1 MEQAN
6 EGGWEI
12 SKGMV
17 MLLVTFLTSLAWVWV
32 DAQGLFKEAKE
43 NRHGELSD
51 PAKGP
56 GSKTWHLL
64 SKHQEMSASI

>member
-12 SKGMV
+12 LRGMV
-17 MLLVTFLTSLAWVWV
+17 MLLVTFLTSPAWVWV
-32 DAQGLFKEAKE
+32 HAQGLFKEAKE
-43 NRHGELSD
+43 ARHGELSD
-51 PAKGP
+51 LAKGP

-64 SKHQEMSASI
+64 SKPQEMSASV